1 MICTVEL
8 LGLQLNHAIVCMIVV
23 VYSSISAIT
32 CGVSWPDNYLSALE
46 KSHAALYGDW
56 QSDSVVSNWF
66 VCAAV
71 LPSRPAYKLLC
82 RSLCSAPETTA
93 LHCTPAQLRTVHIS
107 CCFQLAVK
115 SLASLMR
122 WLQLRFEFYLTP
134 IRLQFDRAATIRR
147 RYELRPLAYLYV
159 GCCTAAK

>member
-32 CGVSWPDNYLSALE
+32 CGVSWPENCLSALE

-107 CCFQLAVK
+107 CCFNSQWNHSRLLCPGYNYV
-115 SLASLMR
+115 SNSI
-122 WLQLRFEFYLTP
+122 WLP
-134 IRLQFDRAATIRR
+134 FDSNSTA
-147 RYELRPLAYLYV
+147 LRPFDDVTSYDR
-159 GCCTAAK
+159 